1 MAHQSELD
9 VIRDTQNT
17 ARYFTE
23 THHVSW
29 VLLLVVVI
37 WGYLS
42 YANIPKQK
50 DPTIPVR
57 MASIVTPWP
66 GATAESV
73 EQLVTRQIEQTVA
86 ESTAI
91 HAPGPTAYGI
101 KSLSLPSVSILKIQ
115 LAGTVEDTE
124 KAFNDINLKV
134 NGINDQLP
142 SGAGPIQFNSGFGET
157 AALLLTVASPKET
170 GVELTLRA
178 RSIRKAIERIRRSVA
193 QQTGKRMSLVIAFPR
208 GVEPSV
214 AQHMLVSLQDHLK
227 QSGLARALRLFK
239 GPSFIGIDATIIG
252 DEENFFSE
260 ARQFLSRR
268 MGISR
273 IHPDAWQ
280 PVLIGDPLDTE
291 TRLKELDGDKYS
303 YAELDNFTDL
313 LSRNL
318 NAIPEVSK
326 VQRSGV
332 LDQQIFLAYSQDRLA
347 AYGIQPANIQEVLS
361 IRNTIVP
368 GGMIEIGDIGLLI
381 EPTGQFTD
389 ASQLGDVMVSRNA
402 DGLPLYLRQ
411 LVDIHQGYQSPPRL
425 LNYHTWR
432 DESGRWHRSRAI
444 SLAIMMRSGD
454 QIGQFGNEVDK
465 VLALMNS
472 RLPNDLLMVRTS
484 DQPRQTRE
492 NIDLFMTA
500 LYEAILLV
508 VVVAVIGFREW
519 RSALLLMISIP
530 VTLALTFGMMSLL
543 GIELQQ
549 ISIATLIIALGL
561 LVDDP
566 VVAGDAI
573 KRELAA
579 GQSRTIAAWL
589 GPTKLS
595 RVILFATLTNIVA
608 YLPFLILSGNTGD
621 FLYSIP
627 VVMACALTASRLVS
641 MSFVPFLAYYLLRP
655 DGDKN
660 ETMAYRR
667 THGFSGWYYRLG
679 QTAIKHRRLIFFA
692 SLLVL
697 LFGGFLK
704 THLKNSFFPED
715 VQYISYVDVWL
726 KNDAT
731 LPSTDQVTRELE
743 EIVRRVTSE
752 YEADYQEDNDGKQS
766 LLESIATFVGGSAP
780 RFWFT
785 VTPQLHQ
792 ANYAQVII
800 RLSDRQATPELASRW
815 QKAISSSIP
824 GAWLDVRQLQTN
836 PVKYPVAIRL
846 SGRATVDPSQ
856 EQHDIR
862 TLRRLARKVAGILRS
877 APMATRVRDD
887 WGTDSFAVKLEID
900 PDRANF
906 AGVSNQDVAM
916 SSLSAVSGIQ
926 VATLRAANLQIP
938 VITRLWPEQV
948 ASLSDLNNLYVF
960 SAEDSN
966 KVPLTEFSRVALKM
980 ETQRIRR
987 MEQFRMV
994 TVVAFPESGTIASE
1008 VFDAV
1013 EQQLSDFQNHLPPG
1027 YTMEIAGEQGHT
1039 VKGFKE
1045 LIKVMGISAAAIFLA
1060 LVLQFKNAF
1069 KPILVFAAVP
1079 YGMVGSLCALF
1090 IMDSPFSYMAFLG
1103 IVALIGVIVSH
1114 VIVLFDFIEER
1125 QEQGEP
1131 FEQAVLD
1138 AGIIRLRPVMITVAA
1153 TILALFPLAIH
1164 GGPLWQPLCF
1174 AQIGG
1179 LLFATV
1185 ITLLLVPVFYS
1196 IFVLDLK
1203 IIRWSAD

>member
-1 MAHQSELD
+1 MAHHSDAEI
-9 VIRDTQNT
+9 IRDTQNT

-29 VLLLVVVI
+29 VLLLVVAI
-37 WGYLS
+37 WGYMS
-42 YANIPKQK
+42 YSNIPKQK

-57 MASIVTPWP
+57 MASVVTPWP
-66 GATAESV
+66 GATAEDV
-73 EQLVTRQIEQTVA
+73 EQLVTRQVEQTVA

-91 HAPGPTAYGI
+91 HPPQATAFGI
-101 KSLSLPSVSILKIQ
+101 KSLSLPGVSIIKIQ
-115 LAGTVEDTE
+115 LAGSIDDTE
-124 KAFNDINLKV
+124 KAFNDINLNL

-142 SGAGPIQFNSGFGET
+142 QGAGPIQFNSQFGET
-157 AALLLTVASPKET
+157 AALLLTVASPKEK

-178 RSIRKAIERIRRSVA
+178 RSIRKAIENIRQYPASGR
-193 QQTGKRMSLVIAFPR
+193 KRMSLVVAFPR

-214 AQHMLVSLQDHLK
+214 AQHMLGALQDYLE
-227 QSGLARALRLFK
+227 QSQLATAIRQIK
-239 GPSFIGIDATIIG
+239 GSSFIGIDAEINV
-252 DEENFFSE
+252 DEQEFLSQ
-260 ARQFLSRR
+260 AKQFLSER
-268 MGISR
+268 MGIIR
-273 IHPDAWQ
+273 IHPDAWR
-280 PVLIGDPLDTE
+280 PVLIGDPVDTE
-291 TRLKELDGDKYS
+291 NRLRGVDGDKYS
-303 YAELDNFTDL
+303 YSELDNFTDL

-318 NAIPEVSK
+318 NAIPQVSK
-326 VQRSGV
+326 IQRSGV
-332 LDQQIFLAYSQDRLA
+332 LNQQVFLAYSQERLA
-347 AYGIQPANIQEVLS
+347 AYGIQPSNIQKILS
-361 IRNTIVP
+361 LRNTTVP
-368 GGMIEIGDIGLLI
+368 GGMIEIADIGLLI

-389 ASQLGDVMVSRNA
+389 AAQLGDVIISRNA

-411 LVDIHQGYQSPPRL
+411 LVDIHRGYQSPPRL
-425 LNYHTWR
+425 LNYYNWH
-432 DESGRWHRSRAI
+432 DDSGRWHRSRAI
-444 SLAIMMRSGD
+444 SLAIMMRSGE
-454 QIGQFGNEVDK
+454 QIGQFGQEVDQ
-465 VLALMNS
+465 VLTLMKS
-472 RLPNDLLMVRTS
+472 RLPDDLLMVRTS
-484 DQPRQTRE
+484 DQPRQSSE

-530 VTLALTFGMMSLL
+530 VTLALTFGMISLL

-566 VVAGDAI
+566 VVAGDAV

-579 GQSRTIAAWL
+579 GQPRMIAAWL
-589 GPTKLS
+589 GPTKLA

-608 YLPFLILSGNTGD
+608 YLPFLMLSGNTGD

-641 MSFVPFLAYYLLRP
+641 MSFVPFLAYYLLRQET
-655 DGDKN
+655 DKN
-660 ETMAYRR
+660 ISMAYRR

-679 QTAIKHRRLIFFA
+679 QRAIEHRRLIFLT

-731 LPSTDQVTRELE
+731 ISATDQVTRELE
-743 EIVRRVTSE
+743 KIVRDVT
-752 YEADYQEDNDGKQS
+752 ATFDQKHRRDKNGDTS
-766 LLESIATFVGGSAP
+766 LLESISTFVGGGAP

-800 RLSDRQATPELASRW
+800 RLNDREATPELAPLW
-815 QKAISSSIP
+815 QEAMSSEIP

-856 EQHDIR
+856 EQQDIR
-862 TLRRLARKVAGILRS
+862 TLRRLSRKVVSILRS
-877 APMATRVRDD
+877 VPMATRVRDN

-900 PDRANF
+900 PDQANF
-906 AGVSNQDVAM
+906 AGISNQDVAL
-916 SSLSAVSGIQ
+916 SSLSAVSGVE
-926 VATLRAANLQIP
+926 VATLREANLQIP
-938 VITRLWPEQV
+938 VVTRMWPEQI

-966 KVPLTEFSRVALKM
+966 KVPLTEFSRVAYKM

-987 MEQFRMV
+987 MEQFRTV
-994 TVVAFPESGTIASE
+994 TVVAFPSSDTIASE
-1008 VFDAV
+1008 VFNAA
-1013 EQQLSDFQNHLPPG
+1013 QKQLTEFEKNLPPG
-1027 YTMEIAGEQGHT
+1027 YTMEISGEQGHT

-1045 LIKVMGISAAAIFLA
+1045 LIQVMGISAGAIFLA

-1079 YGMVGSLCALF
+1079 YGMVGSLSALYL
-1090 IMDSPFSYMAFLG
+1090 MDSPFSYMAFLG

-1114 VIVLFDFIEER
+1114 VIVLFDFIDER
-1125 QEQGEP
+1125 QEQGEA

-1153 TILALFPLAIH
+1153 TVLALFPLAIH

-1179 LLFATV
+1179 LIFAMV

-1203 IIRWSAD
+1203 LIKWATV

>member
-1 MAHQSELD
+1 MAHHSDAEI
-9 VIRDTQNT
+9 IRDTQNT

-29 VLLLVVVI
+29 VLLLVVAI
-37 WGYLS
+37 WGYVS
-42 YANIPKQK
+42 YTNIPKQK

-57 MASIVTPWP
+57 MASIVTPWA
-66 GATAESV
+66 GAKAEDV
-73 EQLVTRQIEQTVA
+73 EQLVTRQVEQTVA

-91 HAPGPTAYGI
+91 HPPQPTAFGI
-101 KSLSLPSVSILKIQ
+101 ESLSLPGVSIIKIQ
-115 LAGTVEDTE
+115 LAGSIDDTE
-124 KAFNDINLKV
+124 KAFNDINLKL

-142 SGAGPIQFNSGFGET
+142 QGAGPIQFNSQFGET
-157 AALLLTVASPKET
+157 AALLLTVASPKEK
-170 GVELTLRA
+170 GVELALRA
-178 RSIRKAIERIRRSVA
+178 RSIRKAIENIRQISASGRKRI
-193 QQTGKRMSLVIAFPR
+193 SLVVAFPR

-214 AQHMLVSLQDHLK
+214 AQHMLGALQNYLE
-227 QSGLARALRLFK
+227 QSQLAMAIRQIK
-239 GPSFIGIDATIIG
+239 GPSFIGIDAEINI
-252 DEENFFSE
+252 DEQEFLLQ
-260 ARQFLSRR
+260 ARQFLHER
-268 MGISR
+268 MGIIR
-273 IHPDAWQ
+273 IHPDAWR
-280 PVLIGDPLDTE
+280 PVLIGDPVDTE
-291 TRLKELDGDKYS
+291 KRLRDVDGDKYS
-303 YAELDNFTDL
+303 YSELDNFTDL

-318 NAIPEVSK
+318 NAIPQVSK
-326 VQRSGV
+326 IQRSGV
-332 LDQQIFLAYSQDRLA
+332 LYRQVFLAYSQERLA
-347 AYGIQPANIQEVLS
+347 AYGIQPSNIQKILS
-361 IRNTIVP
+361 LRNTTVP
-368 GGMIEIGDIGLLI
+368 GGMIEIADIGLLI
-381 EPTGQFTD
+381 EPTGQFND
-389 ASQLGDVMVSRNA
+389 AAQLGDVIVSRNE

-411 LVDIHQGYQSPPRL
+411 LVDIHRGYQSPPRL
-425 LNYHTWR
+425 LNFYNWK
-432 DESGRWHRSRAI
+432 DPGGQWHRSRAI
-444 SLAIMMRSGD
+444 SLAVMMRSGE
-454 QIGQFGNEVDK
+454 QINKFGREVDQ
-465 VLALMNS
+465 LLGLMKS
-472 RLPNDLLMVRTS
+472 RLPDDLLMIRTS
-484 DQPRQTRE
+484 DQPRQSSE

-519 RSALLLMISIP
+519 RSALLLMICIP
-530 VTLALTFGMMSLL
+530 VTLALTFGMISVL

-566 VVAGDAI
+566 VVAGDAV

-579 GQSRTIAAWL
+579 GQPRMIAAWL
-589 GPTKLS
+589 GPTKLA

-608 YLPFLILSGNTGD
+608 YLPFLMLSGNTGD

-641 MSFVPFLAYYLLRP
+641 MSFVPFLAYYLLRQET
-655 DGDKN
+655 DKSIS
-660 ETMAYRR
+660 MAYRR

-679 QTAIKHRRLIFFA
+679 QRAIQHRRLIFLA

-715 VQYISYVDVWL
+715 VQYISYIDVWL

-731 LPSTDQVTRELE
+731 ISATDQVTRELE
-743 EIVRRVTSE
+743 KIVRDVTSE
-752 YEADYQEDNDGKQS
+752 FAEKHGRDNNGGS
-766 LLESIATFVGGSAP
+766 NLLESISSFVGGSAP

-785 VTPQLHQ
+785 VTPELHQ

-800 RLSDRQATPELASRW
+800 RLNDRQATPRLAPLW
-815 QKAISSSIP
+815 QEALTSSIP

-856 EQHDIR
+856 EQQDIR
-862 TLRRLARKVAGILRS
+862 TLRQLSRKVAGILRS
-877 APMATRVRDD
+877 VPMATRIRDN
-887 WGTDSFAVKLEID
+887 WGADSFAVKLEID
-900 PDRANF
+900 PDQANF
-906 AGVSNQDVAM
+906 SGISNQDVAF
-916 SSLSAVSGIQ
+916 SSLSAVSGVQ
-926 VATLRAANLQIP
+926 VATLREANLQIP
-938 VITRLWPEQV
+938 VVTRMWPEQI
-948 ASLSDLNNLYVF
+948 ASLSDLKNLYVF

-966 KVPLTEFSRVALKM
+966 KVPLAEFSRVAYRM

-987 MEQFRMV
+987 MEQFRTV
-994 TVVAFPESGTIASE
+994 TVLAFPGKDSIASE
-1008 VFDAV
+1008 VFDAA
-1013 EQQLSDFQNHLPPG
+1013 QKQLIEFEKNLPPG
-1027 YTMEIAGEQGHT
+1027 YTMEISGEQGHT

-1045 LIKVMGISAAAIFLA
+1045 LIGVMGISASAIFLA

-1069 KPILVFAAVP
+1069 KPVLVFAAVP
-1079 YGMVGSLCALF
+1079 YGMVGSLSALYL
-1090 IMDSPFSYMAFLG
+1090 MDSPFSYMAFLG

-1114 VIVLFDFIEER
+1114 VIVLFDFIDER
-1125 QEQGEP
+1125 QEQGAP

-1153 TILALFPLAIH
+1153 TVLALFPLAIH

-1179 LLFATV
+1179 LIFAMV

-1203 IIRWSAD
+1203 LIKWSAA